1 MRLQFA
7 LAGLMPLLTAIPAL
21 GEPVDRHVSSGAVVH
36 SNASFILPKESQFK
50 SEPPLKDGMIV
61 QEEVTPNEGF
71 GLGLVSM
78 SGRNIHSV
86 RIEQEPV
93 PTQNPGVTFVIKFR
107 P

>member
-1 MRLQFA
+1 MRVRLG
-7 LAGLMPLLTAIPAL
+7 LAGVLPLLTAIAAQ
-21 GEPVDRHVSSGAVVH
+21 GEPVDRHLSAAVAH
-36 SNASFILPKESQFK
+36 SATSFMLPKVSQINSES
-50 SEPPLKDGMIV
+50 PLKDGMIV
-61 QEEVTPNEGF
+61 EEEVAPNQGF
-71 GLGLVSM
+71 GVGLVSM